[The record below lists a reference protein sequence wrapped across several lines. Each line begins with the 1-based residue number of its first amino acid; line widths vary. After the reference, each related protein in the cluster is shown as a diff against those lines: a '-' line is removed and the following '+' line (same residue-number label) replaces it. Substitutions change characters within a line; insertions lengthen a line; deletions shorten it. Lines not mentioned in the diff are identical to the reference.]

1 MLAMEADGWAEWA
14 GAAPESPPQAPSTPI
29 GPFEL
34 ELGELPE
41 LVVTWAARLAGTEDA
56 LLWLVEPERQRLLVR
71 YGMGRFAASAGRSL
85 HSGEGLAGQAWQ
97 TGAPLAVTD
106 YQGWPGWRPTGAA
119 GGAVP
124 AVALGRGGHRRAW
137 SGHQQGGPRL
147 PSARDRAAGW
157 VC

>member
-14 GAAPESPPQAPSTPI
+14 GAAAELPPEAPPTPI

-71 YGMGRFAASAGRSL
+71 YGMGRFAASTGRRL
-85 HSGEGLAGQAWQ
+85 HRGQGLAGC
-97 TGAPLAVTD
+97 GRLAANRSC
-106 YQGWPGWRPTGAA
+106 GRRCACRCAGPGRSSACLEWPPA
-119 GGAVP
+119 G
-124 AVALGRGGHRRAW
+124 
-137 SGHQQGGPRL
+137 
-147 PSARDRAAGW
+147 RAASSSRPRSSSW
-157 VC
+157 